1 MGGDCSDTQFW
12 DALLKKCVAC
22 QTVCRQQHII
32 SRCSSYCVLARC
44 KAMHAHYYDPLLKK
58 CISCTKI
65 CGRHPAD
72 CSQHCPG
79 LSPVVTTQTPRPE
92 VPSRRPSNRVMGG
105 DCSDTQFWDAL
116 LKQCTDCQSVCRQQH
131 VVPRCSSYCVS
142 ARCKAMHAHY
152 YDPLLKK
159 CINCTKICGR
169 HPADCSQHCPGVRSS
184 STESNSLGTQ
194 TVKGLTVTS
203 WNVPA
208 GINPVKRALS
218 PVGTTQTALLR
229 VAPHVPTSGSLL
241 LLEGSAVLLYSLLA
255 VCMLLLFSSL
265 CLALAVLL
273 RGKKAKS
280 ADPAPSEGGSRE
292 AKYAVQPRQEFGF
305 PGIREGRNT
314 KASPTHPACRT
325 GSEAAHDS
333 IPTETCVCVHCF
345 PDLKSPSQAND
356 RPPGA
361 RTSYQSSTPQRTYN
375 SGPLWT
381 EGSPHSQTQ
390 GPVVQVDPGAG

>member
-1 MGGDCSDTQFW
+1 
-12 DALLKKCVAC
+12 
-22 QTVCRQQHII
+22 
-32 SRCSSYCVLARC
+32 
-44 KAMHAHYYDPLLKK
+44 
-58 CISCTKI
+58 
-65 CGRHPAD
+65 
-72 CSQHCPG
+72 
-79 LSPVVTTQTPRPE
+79 
-92 VPSRRPSNRVMGG
+92 MGG

-169 HPADCSQHCPGVRSS
+169 HPADCSQHCP
-184 STESNSLGTQ
+184 
-194 TVKGLTVTS
+194 
-203 WNVPA
+203 
-208 GINPVKRALS
+208 ALS

-280 ADPAPSEGGSRE
+280 ADPAPEGITVKESS
-292 AKYAVQPRQEFGF
+292 YTISYSLLPSPF
-305 PGIREGRNT
+305 T
-314 KASPTHPACRT
+314 ASPTHPACRT